1 MKPAIL
7 LLTAAA
13 LAAAGCQSKT
23 QNVAPSET
31 GSWGKVIP
39 TPAVIPEDWPISREE
54 YYLLTSDS
62 QNRALDPQELQRAG
76 LHSRKEIVDFAHR
89 VLQMDLAPVARDM
102 TSNINY
108 LVPLGAYTLL
118 GYYGSLEDAA
128 AQFEA
133 VKAIDGKAVAEG
145 RTPESRKFEPMV
157 ETLGYYLMRDH
168 LMPQKDRRLMVEIED
183 YLYRCS
189 ELNAPP
195 CWPYEG
201 METSNDELRINAFD
215 AVAYGCSDR
224 AKTRAKKYTAQNEG
238 SIYYAFG
245 EDALKDMARIE
256 SMRDKLLKQL
266 PPVLPE
272 SESER

>member
-1 MKPAIL
+1 
-7 LLTAAA
+7 
-13 LAAAGCQSKT
+13 
-23 QNVAPSET
+23 
-31 GSWGKVIP
+31 
-39 TPAVIPEDWPISREE
+39 
-54 YYLLTSDS
+54 
-62 QNRALDPQELQRAG
+62 
-76 LHSRKEIVDFAHR
+76 
-89 VLQMDLAPVARDM
+89 MDLAPVARDM

-133 VKAIDGKAVAEG
+133 VKAIDGEKVQKMSEAESD
-145 RTPESRKFEPMV
+145 RLRPMI

-189 ELNAPP
+189 AIESDS

-201 METSNDELRINAFD
+201 SNEVYDHLQSNAFY

-224 AKTRAKKYTAQNEG
+224 TRARAKKYTTDTKG
-238 SIYYAFG
+238 SIYEYYG
-245 EDALKDMARIE
+245 RKALEEMARIE
-256 SMRDKLLKQL
+256 GMREKLLKQL
-266 PPVLPE
+266 PPVLSE